1 MCVLLLSHVLIS
13 CASTIALACETS
25 GNAEGPR
32 LAPTL
37 PFPNPQMLQMP
48 DVRVQD

>member
-32 LAPTL
+32 WPQPA
-37 PFPNPQMLQMP
+37 FSNPQMLQMP